1 MIHGA
6 VRITDF
12 MKFEGLI
19 FDFNGVLWW
28 DTHLQEIAWKQF
40 SEAVRGGPFS
50 SEEIRVHVHGR
61 TNQHTLE
68 YLTGSSITRDNLE
81 RLTQQKETLYRQLC
95 LEQGSDFK
103 LSPGAIDL
111 LDYLVTHDIPHTIAT
126 ASDKTNLGFFAEHLL
141 LMKWFDLK
149 QIVYDDGLRPGKP
162 APDIYLE
169 AASRLELKPSQCIVV
184 EDSHSG
190 IEAAYAAAIG
200 HIVALG
206 PADTHQR
213 LGKLKGVSRVVA
225 SLEEIPKEHL
235 F

>member
-1 MIHGA
+1 
-6 VRITDF
+6 
-12 MKFEGLI
+12 MKFDGII

-28 DTHLQEIAWKQF
+28 DSHLQEHAWKQF
-40 SEAVRGGPFS
+40 SEAVKGRPFS

-61 TNQHTLE
+61 NNQHTLE
-68 YLTGSSITRDNLE
+68 YLTGSSVTGNNLE
-81 RLTQQKETLYRQLC
+81 RLTQQKETIYRQLC
-95 LEQGSDFK
+95 LEQGAEFK

-111 LDYLVTHDIPHTIAT
+111 LDYLVTHDIAHTIAT
-126 ASDKTNLGFFAEHLL
+126 ATGKTNLDFFVAHLRL
-141 LMKWFDLK
+141 RKWFDLK
-149 QIVYDDGLRPGKP
+149 QIVYDDGSRPGKP

-169 AASRLELKPSQCIVV
+169 AANRLELKPTQCVIV

-190 IEAAYAAAIG
+190 IEAAYAAGIG

-213 LGKLKGVSRVVA
+213 LSKLKGVNKVVE
-225 SLEEIPKEHL
+225 SLEEIPKEQL